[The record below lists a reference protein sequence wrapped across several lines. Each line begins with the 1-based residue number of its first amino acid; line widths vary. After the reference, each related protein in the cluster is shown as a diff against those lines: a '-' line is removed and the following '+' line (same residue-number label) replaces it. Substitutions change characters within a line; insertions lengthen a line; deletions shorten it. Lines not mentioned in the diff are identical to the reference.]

1 MSGVRLE
8 LTWPHKDEFLLVPKD
23 DDGKPVWVER
33 GHPAANEVRLTREAS
48 ATGTLGGDPHLDNTV
63 FVGDSLDAMRVMFE
77 VPEYAQRYAGK
88 VKLIYADPPFNTGQT
103 FTHYDD
109 WMEHA
114 TWLSFMWDRLMAMK
128 DLLAPDGSIWVH
140 LDDAEVHRMRC
151 LMDEV
156 FGAENFIATVVWEK
170 SYSPRNDSKTFS
182 ASHDF
187 VLVYARSAGWSSNR
201 LARSE
206 ANNKGY
212 KNPDSDPKGAWASDN
227 YTTNKNKDERPNLW
241 YPIRRPMDG
250 KEIWPPTGLTW
261 RYSRER
267 HEVNELGGDVWWG
280 KGGLNESPRFKR
292 RLDGLPDIV
301 PMTIWGHKDVG
312 HNDEAK
318 KEIKT
323 LFPGTNPFSTP
334 KPERLLERILYIG
347 SNKGD
352 LVFDPFAGSGTTAAV
367 AHKMGRR
374 WATSELSLDNA
385 DTFVVPRLTK
395 VVEGNDPGG
404 ITGAVE
410 WKGGGGFRKVIVE
423 PSLYDVG
430 VDGMVFLRDGVS
442 PTDLARA
449 MAGQMRFT
457 YTPDADPFC
466 GRRGRMMLAVVPGVV
481 GIEEIDDLI
490 SQLPEGT
497 RLPLAAGALIP
508 GAADHIVKA
517 SRGSRAL
524 KIPRDVL
531 TRTLRAA
538 HDPKPGEEQ

>member
-334 KPERLLERILYIG
+334 KPERLLERILYIWG
-347 SNKGD
+347 
-352 LVFDPFAGSGTTAAV
+352 VRCAGSTAA
-367 AHKMGRR
+367 AGPHAGPGGRR
-374 WATSELSLDNA
+374 
-385 DTFVVPRLTK
+385 
-395 VVEGNDPGG
+395 
-404 ITGAVE
+404 
-410 WKGGGGFRKVIVE
+410 
-423 PSLYDVG
+423 Y
-430 VDGMVFLRDGVS
+430 
-442 PTDLARA
+442 AR
-449 MAGQMRFT
+449 Q
-457 YTPDADPFC
+457 
-466 GRRGRMMLAVVPGVV
+466 
-481 GIEEIDDLI
+481 
-490 SQLPEGT
+490 
-497 RLPLAAGALIP
+497 
-508 GAADHIVKA
+508 
-517 SRGSRAL
+517 
-524 KIPRDVL
+524 
-531 TRTLRAA
+531 
-538 HDPKPGEEQ
+538 